1 MERNAFIN
9 GRNIWST
16 WGAELMDGALE
27 AILTPPPVK
36 DYIENDSRLEHGIQI
51 TSSPEICKMDSRE
64 LTLPFFITGNSQSD
78 YLDKYSS
85 FVCVTKSFQISKD
98 YTGLYVKRGGQ
109 VPGRFLSG
117 RLRGIFE
124 DFVFPFPV
132 VGVKLKL
139 IVVCPGFTVVLG
151 FVQIA

>member
-85 FVCVTKSFQISKD
+85 FVSELVKI
-98 YTGLYVKRGGQ
+98 YNLYYLSCGKYGSYGKCRGK
-109 VPGRFLSG
+109 FM
-117 RLRGIFE
+117 
-124 DFVFPFPV
+124 
-132 VGVKLKL
+132 VKLKEPNPGDRED
-139 IVVCPGFTVVLG
+139 IV
-151 FVQIA
+151 

>member
-51 TSSPEICKMDSRE
+51 TSSPEICKMEVTENAGVSLWSNSKNPIRA
-64 LTLPFFITGNSQSD
+64 TG
-78 YLDKYSS
+78 K
-85 FVCVTKSFQISKD
+85 I
-98 YTGLYVKRGGQ
+98 LY
-109 VPGRFLSG
+109 
-117 RLRGIFE
+117 E
-124 DFVFPFPV
+124 N
-132 VGVKLKL
+132 
-139 IVVCPGFTVVLG
+139 
-151 FVQIA
+151 

>member
-64 LTLPFFITGNSQSD
+64 LTLPFFITGNS
-78 YLDKYSS
+78 
-85 FVCVTKSFQISKD
+85 
-98 YTGLYVKRGGQ
+98 
-109 VPGRFLSG
+109 PGMLSAMSAAPWADAMRCTMARPSPAPPCFL
-117 RLRGIFE
+117 LR
-124 DFVFPFPV
+124 D
-132 VGVKLKL
+132 LS
-139 IVVCPGFTVVLG
+139 TM
-151 FVQIA
+151 

>member
-27 AILTPPPVK
+27 AILTPPPVN
-36 DYIENDSRLEHGIQI
+36 DYIENDSRLEHGVQI

-64 LTLPFFITGNSQSD
+64 LSLPFFITGNSQSD

-85 FVCVTKSFQISKD
+85 FVSELVKGKIALKIQALGKI
-98 YTGLYVKRGGQ
+98 YNLYY
-109 VPGRFLSG
+109 LSCG
-117 RLRGIFE
+117 KYGSY
-124 DFVFPFPV
+124 
-132 VGVKLKL
+132 
-139 IVVCPGFTVVLG
+139 
-151 FVQIA
+151 

>member
-36 DYIENDSRLEHGIQI
+36 DYIENDSRLGHGIQI

-85 FVCVTKSFQISKD
+85 FVSELVKGKIALKIPALGKT
-98 YTGLYVKRGGQ
+98 YNLYYLSCGKYGSYGKCRGK
-109 VPGRFLSG
+109 FM
-117 RLRGIFE
+117 
-124 DFVFPFPV
+124 
-132 VGVKLKL
+132 VKLKEPNPGDRED
-139 IVVCPGFTVVLG
+139 IV
-151 FVQIA
+151 

>member
-85 FVCVTKSFQISKD
+85 FVSELVKGKIALKIPALGKIYNLYYLLAASMEVTENAGVSLWSNSKNPIRA
-98 YTGLYVKRGGQ
+98 TGKILY
-109 VPGRFLSG
+109 
-117 RLRGIFE
+117 E
-124 DFVFPFPV
+124 N
-132 VGVKLKL
+132 
-139 IVVCPGFTVVLG
+139 
-151 FVQIA
+151 

>member
-1 MERNAFIN
+1 MSGMDDTLAEIEKTQKECDYGEECFIN

-64 LTLPFFITGNSQSD
+64 LTLPFLLRETR
-78 YLDKYSS
+78 K
-85 FVCVTKSFQISKD
+85 VTIWINIRP
-98 YTGLYVKRGGQ
+98 LY
-109 VPGRFLSG
+109 PNW
-117 RLRGIFE
+117 
-124 DFVFPFPV
+124 
-132 VGVKLKL
+132 
-139 IVVCPGFTVVLG
+139 
-151 FVQIA
+151 

>member
-85 FVCVTKSFQISKD
+85 FVSELVKGKTLLVIAHRLNTIQNADQILVISDGQISQHG
-98 YTGLYVKRGGQ
+98 THEELMEQ
-109 VPGRFLSG
+109 PG
-117 RLRGIFE
+117 IYQ
-124 DFVFPFPV
+124 DFVRIRMNSA
-132 VGVKLKL
+132 GWSLS
-139 IVVCPGFTVVLG
+139 
-151 FVQIA
+151 

>member
-9 GRNIWST
+9 GKNIWST

-64 LTLPFFITGNSQSD
+64 LSLPFFITGNSQSD

-85 FVCVTKSFQISKD
+85 FVSE
-98 YTGLYVKRGGQ
+98 LVKGKIALKI
-109 VPGRFLSG
+109 PALGRFTICTICLVASMEATG
-117 RLRGIFE
+117 NAGESLWSN
-124 DFVFPFPV
+124 
-132 VGVKLKL
+132 LKNPIRATGKIL
-139 IVVCPGFTVVLG
+139 YEN
-151 FVQIA
+151 

>member
-36 DYIENDSRLEHGIQI
+36 DYIENDSRLEHGVQI

-64 LTLPFFITGNSQSD
+64 LSLPFFITGNSQSD

-85 FVCVTKSFQISKD
+85 FVSELVKGKIALEFRHWERFTICTICLAASMEVTENAGVSLWSNSKSPIRA
-98 YTGLYVKRGGQ
+98 TGKILY
-109 VPGRFLSG
+109 
-117 RLRGIFE
+117 E
-124 DFVFPFPV
+124 N
-132 VGVKLKL
+132 
-139 IVVCPGFTVVLG
+139 
-151 FVQIA
+151 

>member
-85 FVCVTKSFQISKD
+85 FVSE
-98 YTGLYVKRGGQ
+98 LVKGK
-109 VPGRFLSG
+109 
-117 RLRGIFE
+117 IA
-124 DFVFPFPV
+124 
-132 VGVKLKL
+132 LK
-139 IVVCPGFTVVLG
+139 IPALG
-151 FVQIA
+151 KI

>member
-51 TSSPEICKMDSRE
+51 TSSPEI
-64 LTLPFFITGNSQSD
+64 
-78 YLDKYSS
+78 
-85 FVCVTKSFQISKD
+85 
-98 YTGLYVKRGGQ
+98 
-109 VPGRFLSG
+109 
-117 RLRGIFE
+117 
-124 DFVFPFPV
+124 
-132 VGVKLKL
+132 
-139 IVVCPGFTVVLG
+139 
-151 FVQIA
+151 

>member
-51 TSSPEICKMDSRE
+51 THCPMIARMILGSSPCLFLLRE
-64 LTLPFFITGNSQSD
+64 TR
-78 YLDKYSS
+78 K
-85 FVCVTKSFQISKD
+85 VTIWINIRP
-98 YTGLYVKRGGQ
+98 LY
-109 VPGRFLSG
+109 PNW
-117 RLRGIFE
+117 
-124 DFVFPFPV
+124 
-132 VGVKLKL
+132 
-139 IVVCPGFTVVLG
+139 
-151 FVQIA
+151 

>member
-78 YLDKYSS
+78 CTICLASS
-85 FVCVTKSFQISKD
+85 MEVTENAGVSLWSNSKNPIRA
-98 YTGLYVKRGGQ
+98 TGKILY
-109 VPGRFLSG
+109 
-117 RLRGIFE
+117 E
-124 DFVFPFPV
+124 N
-132 VGVKLKL
+132 
-139 IVVCPGFTVVLG
+139 
-151 FVQIA
+151 